1 MAIKLNTTEG
11 KLKKLASLKKGA
23 QAGGGTKRIEQQKS
37 LGKLTARERVNLLLD
52 PGSFEELGTF
62 ITHRSADFGLG
73 DKKFLGDA
81 VITGS
86 GKINDRLVFVFSQD
100 FSVLG
105 GSISEVV
112 GQKVRQ
118 IMEMALDNLA
128 PVIAIFDSGGARIQ
142 EGVWSLY
149 AVGEMLLYNTLSS
162 GVVPQI
168 SAMVGPSA
176 GGAVYCPAISDYVF
190 MVKGISQMY
199 ITGPDVVKAV
209 THEKLSHQELGG
221 AGVHA
226 QKSGVAHFTYDSEE
240 ECFKELR
247 RLLGFFPQSWKEKP
261 RTIKTKDNPQRTD
274 ASLQKLVPDDP
285 KKAYDMKILITS
297 IVDDRDFMEVQEE
310 FAQSI
315 IIGFGRMNG
324 KSVGIIAQQPAFMAG
339 VIDIDS
345 SDKAARF
352 VRFCD
357 AFNIPLVSL
366 VDVPGFMPGSAQEHG
381 GIIRHGAKLIYAY
394 AEATVPK
401 VAVITRKAYGGAY
414 IVMSSKHLRGDI
426 NFAWPTAEIA
436 VMGAEGAVNIISKK
450 VIAASD
456 KPEETRQQLVSE
468 YEEKFNNPYVAAARG
483 YIDDVINPAETRPK
497 IIRALEILENKATV
511 NPQRKHGNIPL

>member
-1 MAIKLNTTEG
+1 MKKTSANER
-11 KLKKLASLKKGA
+11 LKELISLKK
-23 QAGGGTKRIEQQKS
+23 QAMVGGGAKRIEQQRA
-37 LGKLTARERVNLLLD
+37 LGKLTARERIDLLLD
-52 PGSFEELGTF
+52 EGTFEELGAF
-62 ITHRSADFGLG
+62 ITHRSSDFGLAE
-73 DKKFLGDA
+73 KEFLGDA
-81 VITGS
+81 VVTGS
-86 GKINDRLVFVFSQD
+86 GKINGRLVFVFSQD
-100 FSVLG
+100 FTILG

-112 GQKVRQ
+112 GQKVKQ
-118 IMEMALDNLA
+118 IMQMALDNLA

-149 AVGEMLLYNTLSS
+149 AVGEMLLHNMLCS

-168 SAMVGPSA
+168 SVMVGPSA
-176 GGAVYCPAISDYVF
+176 GGAVYCPAITDFIF

-209 THEKLSHQELGG
+209 THERLSHQELGG
-221 AGVHA
+221 AEIHA
-226 QKSGVAHFTYDSEE
+226 RKSGVAHFTYDSEK
-240 ECFKELR
+240 ECFDAVR
-247 RLLGFFPQSWKEKP
+247 RLLSFFPQSWQEKP
-261 RTIKTKDNPQRTD
+261 QFINSKDNPLRID
-274 ASLQKLVPDDP
+274 KNLRKLVPDDP
-285 KKAYDMKILITS
+285 KKAYDMKVLITS
-297 IVDDRDFMEVQEE
+297 ITDDGDFVEVQEE
-310 FAQSI
+310 FARSI
-315 IIGFGRMNG
+315 IIGFGRMDG
-324 KSVGIIAQQPAFMAG
+324 RSVGVIAQQPAFMAG

-401 VAVITRKAYGGAY
+401 VTVITRKAYGGAY

-436 VMGAEGAVNIISKK
+436 VMGAEGAVNIISRKT
-450 VIAASD
+450 IAASD
-456 KPEETRQQLVSE
+456 KPEETKRQLVSE
-468 YEEKFNNPYVAAARG
+468 YEERFSNPYFAAARG
-483 YIDDVINPAETRPK
+483 YIDDVIDPAETRSK
-497 IIRALEILENKATV
+497 VIRALETLENKKNT
-511 NPQRKHGNIPL
+511 NPKRKHGNIPL

>member
-1 MAIKLNTTEG
+1 MKKTSANER
-11 KLKKLASLKKGA
+11 LKELISLKK
-23 QAGGGTKRIEQQKS
+23 QAMVGGGAKRIEQQRA
-37 LGKLTARERVNLLLD
+37 LGKLTARERIDLLLD
-52 PGSFEELGTF
+52 EGTFEELGAF
-62 ITHRSADFGLG
+62 ITHRSSDFGLAE
-73 DKKFLGDA
+73 KEFLGDA
-81 VITGS
+81 VVTGS
-86 GKINDRLVFVFSQD
+86 GKINGRLVFVFSQD
-100 FSVLG
+100 FTILG

-112 GQKVRQ
+112 GQKVKQ
-118 IMEMALDNLA
+118 IMQMALDNLA

-149 AVGEMLLYNTLSS
+149 AVGEMLLHNMLCS

-168 SAMVGPSA
+168 SVMVGPSA
-176 GGAVYCPAISDYVF
+176 GGAVYCPAITDFIF

-209 THEKLSHQELGG
+209 THERLSHQELGG
-221 AGVHA
+221 AEIHA
-226 QKSGVAHFTYDSEE
+226 RKSGVAHFTYDSEK
-240 ECFKELR
+240 ECFDAVR
-247 RLLGFFPQSWKEKP
+247 RLLGFFPQSWQEKP
-261 RTIKTKDNPQRTD
+261 QFINSKDNPLRID
-274 ASLQKLVPDDP
+274 KNLRKLVPDDP
-285 KKAYDMKILITS
+285 KKAYDMKVLITS
-297 IVDDRDFMEVQEE
+297 ITDDGDFVEVQEE
-310 FAQSI
+310 FARSI
-315 IIGFGRMNG
+315 IIGFGRMDG
-324 KSVGIIAQQPAFMAG
+324 RSVGVIAQQPAFMAG

-401 VAVITRKAYGGAY
+401 VTVITRKAYGGAY

-436 VMGAEGAVNIISKK
+436 VMGAEGAVNIISRKT
-450 VIAASD
+450 IAASD
-456 KPEETRQQLVSE
+456 KPEETKRQLVSE
-468 YEEKFNNPYVAAARG
+468 YEERFSNPYFAAARG
-483 YIDDVINPAETRPK
+483 YIDDVIDPAETRSK
-497 IIRALEILENKATV
+497 VIRALETLENKKNT
-511 NPQRKHGNIPL
+511 NPKRKHGNIPL